1 MHRVRASEPK
11 ERRLQR
17 LASPQT
23 DDNRISYGCINVPVD
38 FYEAMLKSVFEIS
51 KGAVYV
57 LPEIRPLDEVFTF
70 LPRADQVQVSAKGLH
85 G

>member
-1 MHRVRASEPK
+1 MHRVRANEPK

-23 DDNRISYGCINVPVD
+23 DDNRISCGCINVPMD
-38 FYEAMLKSVFEIS
+38 FYEAMLKPAFATSNGV
-51 KGAVYV
+51 VYV
-57 LPEIRPLDEVFTF
+57 LPEIKLLDEVFTF
-70 LPRADQVQVSAKGLH
+70 LPRADQVQVSAKGLN